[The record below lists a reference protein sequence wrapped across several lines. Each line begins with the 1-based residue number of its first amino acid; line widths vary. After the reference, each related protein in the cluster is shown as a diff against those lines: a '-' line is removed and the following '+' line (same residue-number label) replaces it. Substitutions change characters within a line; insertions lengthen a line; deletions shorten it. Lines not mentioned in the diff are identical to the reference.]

1 MGTIVLN
8 NDTVVKDSAV
18 TTDSFSDSIKRIDD
32 TNKRIDDIIEA
43 NAELKEYINASNAE
57 LKKYIDASNAELK
70 EYITVFIDASNEYY
84 YYKSLA
90 AIYNSLTTIFLV
102 MYLASLAYFRSA
114 SITVS
119 NGYHVIFI
127 VAMVVTISC
136 NFFASFISSGK
147 YKRKK

>member
-1 MGTIVLN
+1 MGTIVN
-8 NDTVVKDSAV
+8 NTNAVLKNVAV
-18 TTDSFSDSIKRIDD
+18 TTDSLSDTNKRVDD
-32 TNKRIDDIIEA
+32 ANKRIDDIIEA
-43 NAELKEYINASNAE
+43 NADLREYID
-57 LKKYIDASNAELK
+57 I
-70 EYITVFIDASNEYY
+70 SNERY

-102 MYLASLAYFRSA
+102 IYLASLAYFRSA

-127 VAMVVTISC
+127 VAMVVTIVC
-136 NFFASFISSGK
+136 NFFASFISSGN